1 MSYED
6 TKKQKVRRKK
16 IGLALGGGAARGLA
30 HIGVLEVLQKE
41 GIPIDMVAGTS
52 AGAIVGALYAQGKD
66 SNEIRSLALE
76 FGSRKLA
83 HFVDPYLPK
92 SGFIRGK
99 KIQDLLVSYIGR
111 IGFSDMKIPFA
122 CVATDV
128 ETGEEVV
135 IDQGSVPEA
144 VRASISIPGVFSV
157 ARWAD
162 RYLVDGG
169 VVNPVPVNVLK
180 GMGANFVIAVN
191 VIPEVSEGAQRF
203 ITEKEDHT
211 KESDIVRKISNK
223 VQRFVKDERDHL
235 EKFDIVQRVTEKV
248 QQSTEEQR
256 DILREPDIIHVLM
269 QSLNISM
276 YFLAKASLRDADI
289 IVSPQVAHIGLDDFH
304 SVEECIKQGNLATR
318 EMMPEIKEALM
329 L

>member
-1 MSYED
+1 M
-6 TKKQKVRRKK
+6 RRKK
-16 IGLALGGGAARGLA
+16 IGLALGSGAARGLA
-30 HIGVLEVLQKE
+30 HVGVLEVLQKE

-66 SNEIRSLALE
+66 SNEIKSLALE

-92 SGFIRGK
+92 SGFIRGR
-99 KIQDLLVSYIGR
+99 KIQDLLVSYIGGIR
-111 IGFSDMKIPFA
+111 FSDMVIPFS

-144 VRASISIPGVFSV
+144 VRASISIPGVFAV
-157 ARWAD
+157 ARLKE

-180 GMGANFVIAVN
+180 RMGARFVIAVN
-191 VIPEVSEGAQRF
+191 VIPDVSKGAQRL
-203 ITEKEDHT
+203 ITEKEDDA
-211 KESDIVRKISNK
+211 KESDIVHKVSNK
-223 VQRFVKDERDHL
+223 VQRLIKEERDHL
-235 EKFDIVQRVTEKV
+235 EKFDIVQRITDKV
-248 QQSTEEQR
+248 QQSTEEHR
-256 DILREPDIIHVLM
+256 DILKEPNIIHVLI

-276 YFLAKASLRDADI
+276 YFLAKATLRDADI
-289 IVSPQVAHIGLDDFH
+289 IISPQVAHIGLDDFH
-304 SVEECIKQGNLATR
+304 SVEECIQQGNFATR
-318 EMMPEIKEALM
+318 EVIPEIKKVLT

>member
-1 MSYED
+1 M
-6 TKKQKVRRKK
+6 RRKK

-66 SNEIRSLALE
+66 VDQIKSLAQD

-99 KIQDLLVSYIGR
+99 KIQGLLVSYIGGIR
-111 IGFSDMKIPFA
+111 FSDMRIPFA
-122 CVATDV
+122 CVATDI

-135 IDQGSVPEA
+135 IDQGSVSEA
-144 VRASISIPGVFSV
+144 VRASISIPGIFAV
-157 ARWAD
+157 ARWKG

-180 GMGANFVIAVN
+180 RMGASFIIAVN
-191 VIPEVSEGAQRF
+191 VIPEVSEEVHRLA
-203 ITEKEDHT
+203 KEQQDNVRDPDIIHKVSDKVHRLV
-211 KESDIVRKISNK
+211 KE
-223 VQRFVKDERDHL
+223 ERDYL
-235 EKFDIVQRVTEKV
+235 EKFDIVHKVSEKV

-256 DILREPDIIHVLM
+256 DSLREPNIIHVLL
-269 QSLNISM
+269 QSLNIGM
-276 YFLAKASLRDADI
+276 YLLVKASLEYADVI
-289 IVSPQVAHIGLDDFH
+289 IAPQVAHIGADDFH
-304 SVEECIKQGNLATR
+304 NVSECIRQGTLAAR
-318 EMMPEIKEALM
+318 EAITEIKRILALD
-329 L
+329 

>member
-1 MSYED
+1 L
-6 TKKQKVRRKK
+6 RRKK

-66 SNEIRSLALE
+66 SNEIKSLALE
-76 FGSRKLA
+76 FGNRKLA

-92 SGFIRGK
+92 SGFIRGR
-99 KIQDLLVSYIGR
+99 KIQDLLVSYIGDIR
-111 IGFSDMKIPFA
+111 FSDMKIPFA

-135 IDQGSVPEA
+135 LDQGSVPEA
-144 VRASISIPGVFSV
+144 VRASISIPGVFAV
-157 ARWAD
+157 ARWKG

-169 VVNPVPVNVLK
+169 VVNPVPVNILK

-191 VIPEVSEGAQRF
+191 VIPEVSEGARRF
-203 ITEKEDHT
+203 ITEKEDDA
-211 KESDIVRKISNK
+211 KESDIIDKVSNK
-223 VQRFVKDERDHL
+223 VQQLIREERDHL

-248 QQSTEEQR
+248 QQSTEDQR
-256 DILREPDIIHVLM
+256 DILREPNIIRVLV

-276 YFLAKASLRDADI
+276 YFLAKASLRYADI

-304 SVEECIKQGNLATR
+304 SVEEFIRQGNLAAS
-318 EMMPEIKEALM
+318 EVMPEIKEVLM

>member
-1 MSYED
+1 M
-6 TKKQKVRRKK
+6 RRIK

-52 AGAIVGALYAQGKD
+52 AGAIVGALFAQGKD
-66 SNEIRSLALE
+66 ADEIKSLALE
-76 FGSRKLA
+76 FSSRKLA

-92 SGFIRGK
+92 SGFIRGG
-99 KIQDLLVSYIGR
+99 KIQDLLVSYIGDV
-111 IGFSDMKIPFA
+111 GFYDMKMPFA

-144 VRASISIPGVFSV
+144 VRASISIPGVFAV
-157 ARWAD
+157 ARWKE

-180 GMGANFVIAVN
+180 GMGASFIVAVN
-191 VIPEVSEGAQRF
+191 VIPEVSDEPQRLIIEQKDNAKASNIVHKVSNKAQRL
-203 ITEKEDHT
+203 INE
-211 KESDIVRKISNK
+211 
-223 VQRFVKDERDHL
+223 EREHL
-235 EKFDIVQRVTEKV
+235 KKFDIVQRVTEKV
-248 QQSTEEQR
+248 QQSTEER
-256 DILREPDIIHVLM
+256 REILKEPNIIHVLM

-276 YFLAKASLRDADI
+276 YFLAKATLRDADI
-289 IVSPQVAHIGLDDFH
+289 IIAPQVAHIGLDDFH
-304 SVEECIKQGNLATR
+304 NVEECIQRGNLAAI
-318 EMMPEIKEALM
+318 EAIPEIKKGLT
-329 L
+329 LQ

>member
-1 MSYED
+1 L
-6 TKKQKVRRKK
+6 RRKK

-66 SNEIRSLALE
+66 SNEIKSLALE
-76 FGSRKLA
+76 FGNRKLA

-92 SGFIRGK
+92 SGFIRGR
-99 KIQDLLVSYIGR
+99 KIQDLLVSYIGDIR
-111 IGFSDMKIPFA
+111 FSDMKIPFA

-135 IDQGSVPEA
+135 LDQGSVPEA
-144 VRASISIPGVFSV
+144 VRASISIPGVFAV
-157 ARWAD
+157 ARWKG

-169 VVNPVPVNVLK
+169 VVNPVPVNILK

-191 VIPEVSEGAQRF
+191 VIPEVSEGARRF
-203 ITEKEDHT
+203 ITEKEDDA
-211 KESDIVRKISNK
+211 KESDIIDKVSNK
-223 VQRFVKDERDHL
+223 VQQLIREERDHL

-248 QQSTEEQR
+248 QQSTEDQR
-256 DILREPDIIHVLM
+256 DILREPTIIRVLV

-276 YFLAKASLRDADI
+276 YFLAKASLRYADI

-304 SVEECIKQGNLATR
+304 SVEEFIRQGNLAAS
-318 EMMPEIKEALM
+318 EVMPEIKEVLM

>member
-1 MSYED
+1 M
-6 TKKQKVRRKK
+6 RRKK

-52 AGAIVGALYAQGKD
+52 AGAIVGALYAHGKD
-66 SNEIRSLALE
+66 VDQIKSLAQE

-99 KIQDLLVSYIGR
+99 KIQDLLVSYIGSIR
-111 IGFSDMKIPFA
+111 FSDLRIPFA
-122 CVATDV
+122 CVATDI

-144 VRASISIPGVFSV
+144 VRASISIPGIFAV
-157 ARWAD
+157 ARWRG

-180 GMGANFVIAVN
+180 RMGASFIIAVN
-191 VIPEVSEGAQRF
+191 VIPEVSEGVQRLAKGQKDNVREPD
-203 ITEKEDHT
+203 IIHKV
-211 KESDIVRKISNK
+211 SDK
-223 VQRFVKDERDHL
+223 VQRLVKEERDYL
-235 EKFDIVQRVTEKV
+235 EKFDIIHKASVKV

-256 DILREPDIIHVLM
+256 DSLREPNIVHVLM
-269 QSLNISM
+269 QSLNIGM
-276 YFLAKASLRDADI
+276 YLLVKASLEYADVI
-289 IVSPQVAHIGLDDFH
+289 IAPQVAHIGADDFH
-304 SVEECIKQGNLATR
+304 NVSECIRQGTLAAR
-318 EMMPEIKEALM
+318 EAITEIKRILALE
-329 L
+329 